1 MAKRIP
7 KPNSKASFENYF
19 TYKKDKNDKNY
30 TFHEYVV
37 YNIYHGNFTATY
49 TVNDKKNFLD
59 SYFDYIQKILKSSR
73 NKLSDNEKQI
83 TAVYFELLSE
93 VSTNFKKTHQ
103 LSLLLVE
110 SCKKFGWVEFDPS
123 NDVKTIAAIQN
134 IQSWSS
140 NENKLLSAI
149 GDYISK
155 APEKELLID
164 DPLYS
169 GIIDTENI
177 ETQKPNLLATI
188 QNLDEW
194 IDVKTISIPKKEMP
208 IDLQTIRS
216 WVEES
221 EDEIEKCS
229 KQIIYDL
236 KRIWGNEYYQERS
249 VLINEATFT
258 HDILPSLLN
267 FISPGYFKRWDQAQ
281 SISAKGRGARKFGDT
296 IGIITRDGDQFET
309 LFVEVSYGPFHH
321 DPEHHIDE
329 DNIKLGKL
337 GKDSI
342 DRIGKLLNTDEI
354 PIILIHF
361 FQDEISF
368 YLMDKEFSPAYRKIP
383 IGRVRI
389 PLFKYETTPILQDTE
404 TFPSPVRAKRPS

>member
-1 MAKRIP
+1 
-7 KPNSKASFENYF
+7 NS
-19 TYKKDKNDKNY
+19 
-30 TFHEYVV
+30 
-37 YNIYHGNFTATY
+37 
-49 TVNDKKNFLD
+49 
-59 SYFDYIQKILKSSR
+59 IQ
-73 NKLSDNEKQI
+73 NKKQI
-83 TAVYFELLSE
+83 TAVYFDLLSE

-155 APEKELLID
+155 ATEEELLID

-177 ETQKPNLLATI
+177 ETQKPRLLQTI
-188 QNLDEW
+188 QKLDEW
-194 IDVKTISIPKKEMP
+194 NE
-208 IDLQTIRS
+208 S

-221 EDEIEKCS
+221 EDEVEKCS

-236 KRIWGNEYYQERS
+236 KRIWDNKYYQERS

-281 SISAKGRGARKFGDT
+281 SISAKD
-296 IGIITRDGDQFET
+296 
-309 LFVEVSYGPFHH
+309 
-321 DPEHHIDE
+321 
-329 DNIKLGKL
+329 
-337 GKDSI
+337 
-342 DRIGKLLNTDEI
+342 
-354 PIILIHF
+354 
-361 FQDEISF
+361 
-368 YLMDKEFSPAYRKIP
+368 
-383 IGRVRI
+383 
-389 PLFKYETTPILQDTE
+389 
-404 TFPSPVRAKRPS
+404 